1 MKKIRALFSPRDMT
15 QGAPWLNIL
24 LFAVPMLIGNFVQQ
38 LYSTVDAAVVGKYVG
53 PGALA
58 AVGGTMP
65 VLNFLLS
72 LFVGIATGA
81 GIRVSQYFGAKNR
94 LMLSKAIGS
103 CMTLVFLCALLM
115 MAVALPLIRP
125 LLKLLDTKPEIFEW
139 EASYLTIFF
148 YGILFFL
155 AYNMFSGILRGLGDS
170 FSALL
175 FLMLSAALNVVLDLW
190 FVIRFRL
197 GVPGVALATVIAQGV
212 SSVLCLM
219 KLRSMRDVFDLSRQ
233 SLKPD
238 KAMSLDIL
246 KLGLPSGITQ
256 ASFSAAMLMVL
267 RLQNTF
273 SLAFLSANT
282 IVVRVDGFAM
292 LPNFSYGQAM
302 TTFIGQNV
310 GARRLDRVRR
320 GARQGTLIALIT
332 SAALTVAILLFGRG
346 IMHIFTDETAL
357 IDQGMELMK
366 ILALGY
372 IAMSVTQCLSG
383 VMRGAGDTV
392 TPMAISIFVSVFIRV
407 TLAYGLVA
415 LSRTADNP
423 VGDPRMIYVSL
434 LATWVTGAL
443 LNTALYRMGRWKRR
457 LPEDMRTDTL

>member
-1 MKKIRALFSPRDMT
+1 MQKIRALFSPRDMT
-15 QGAPWLNIL
+15 EGAPWMNIL
-24 LFAVPMLIGNFVQQ
+24 LFAVPMLIGNLVQQ
-38 LYSTVDAAVVGKYVG
+38 LYSTVDAAVVGKHVG
-53 PGALA
+53 PDALA

-81 GIRVSQYFGAKNR
+81 GIRVSQYFGARNR
-94 LMLSKAIGS
+94 PMLSKAIGN
-103 CMTLVFLCALLM
+103 CMTMVFLCAVLM
-115 MAVALPLIRP
+115 MAVGLPLIRP
-125 LLKLLDTKPEIFEW
+125 LLRLLDTKPEIFEW
-139 EASYLTIFF
+139 EASYLSIYF
-148 YGILFFL
+148 YGMLFFL
-155 AYNMFSGILRGLGDS
+155 SYNMFSGILRGLGDS

-175 FLMLSAALNVVLDLW
+175 FLMISAGLNVVLDLW
-190 FVIRFRL
+190 FVIVFRL

-212 SSVLCLM
+212 SATLCLM
-219 KLRSMRDVFDLSRQ
+219 KLRSMRDVFDLNRQ
-233 SLKPD
+233 SLKLD
-238 KAMSLDIL
+238 KSVSLDIL

-273 SLAFLSANT
+273 TLAFLSANT
-282 IVVRVDGFAM
+282 IVIRVDGFAM

-310 GARRLDRVRR
+310 GARRLDRVRL
-320 GARQGTLIALIT
+320 GARQGTLIALAT
-332 SAALTVAILLFGRG
+332 SAVLTVTILLFGRG
-346 IMHIFTDETAL
+346 IMHIFTDENAI
-357 IDQGMELMK
+357 IDQGMGLMK

-372 IAMSVTQCLSG
+372 VAMSVTQCLSG

-392 TPMAISIFVSVFIRV
+392 TPMAVSIFVSVFIRV
-407 TLAYGLVA
+407 TLAYALVA

-423 VGDPRMIYVSL
+423 VGDPKMIYVSL

-443 LNTALYRMGRWKRR
+443 INTALYRMGRWKRK
-457 LPEDMRTDTL
+457 LPEDMRSDAH